1 MSNLSRDIGTEDM
14 KIEELVKLLRED
26 KYLIPTFQREF
37 VWDPSSILKLWDSMF
52 RFYPIGSLLYWE
64 TDSYLHTHRKLGGFE
79 FPHDEDT
86 LRKFKEWKYILDG
99 QQRATSLLVCML
111 GGKGRVEDDEDFDYM
126 LWFDATNAEF
136 FFANGLKKRKGRVD
150 DEHFLVRVRDVPTWD
165 FDFYGE
171 MSAAEGFNKEI
182 QHNLRQLERMF
193 NDYRLSVIRIR
204 GVEVNEVCEIFERI
218 NQEGK
223 KLHPVDIIVART
235 YRNPEPEEDEPG
247 FYLRDNLAELRQPLI
262 EAGSRWQDM
271 DDLLIIQMVAMCL
284 RKQHAKGRNPFGIT
298 PAALD
303 NLTTENLRSNWT
315 TAQKTIL
322 DTVKFLTDQKIL
334 GPDMLPFAYLSLPL
348 CYHFHKNKAP
358 ALSIARQ
365 WFWRNAFGLED
376 FRSSTDVYNFSQDF
390 FGAVESGK
398 SVELPPLVVSRS
410 RLVQSRY
417 SYRRPLSR
425 AVLALLA
432 NQKPTDF
439 SDPHAEVLDSVYLQL
454 SQTPNLHHIYPRSF
468 LGKTDGLPEDVSRDS
483 LMNICYLRR
492 KTNIEIGDQN
502 PLRYFEAYEKKVSD
516 FDGIL
521 ESHLIPREFIDR
533 AAFDP
538 EDYRAFLFAR
548 ADRIARELQRMLP
561 DVDVS
566 VVD

>member
-136 FFANGLKKRKGRVD
+136 FFADEREKRKGRVD
-150 DEHFLVRVRDVPTWD
+150 DERFLVRVRDVPTWD

-171 MSAAEGFNKEI
+171 MSAAEGFNKDI

-235 YRNPEPEEDEPG
+235 YRNPQPEEDEAG

-284 RKQHAKGRNPFGIT
+284 RKQHTKGRNPFGIT

-303 NLTTENLRSNWT
+303 NLTTENLRSNWA

-348 CYHFHKNKAP
+348 CYHFHQNKVP
-358 ALSIARQ
+358 ALNIARQ

-398 SVELPPLVVSRS
+398 SVELPPLAVSRS

-502 PLRYFEAYEKKVSD
+502 PLRYFEAYEEKVSD
-516 FDGIL
+516 FDQIL
-521 ESHLIPREFIDR
+521 ESHLIPHEFIDR

-538 EDYRAFLFAR
+538 EDYRAFLYAR
-548 ADRIARELQRMLP
+548 AERIARELQRMLP